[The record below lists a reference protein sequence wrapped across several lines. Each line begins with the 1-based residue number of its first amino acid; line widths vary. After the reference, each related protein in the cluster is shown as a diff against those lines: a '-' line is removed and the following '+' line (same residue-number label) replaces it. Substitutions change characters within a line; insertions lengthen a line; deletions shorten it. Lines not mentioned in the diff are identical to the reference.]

1 MKSETERKEQTKII
15 REDPTKT
22 RTSQSKWDYTVENW
36 EKQTNK
42 NVRNLSKSKQ
52 KERTFAGS
60 WTIDSQTMTTEECE
74 REKRESLRLSSC
86 SCCCSGRD
94 GWEIILIEESE
105 EAEKKIKKTKEAS
118 PHRIFSG
125 FLFFHEISN
134 QSFACIFILSF
145 LLTFLNFLYLFSCCK
160 LN

>member
-1 MKSETERKEQTKII
+1 MKSETERKEQTRII

-22 RTSQSKWDYTVENW
+22 RTNQYKWDYTIENW

-74 REKRESLRLSSC
+74 REKRERVWDWVVVVVVVVVEMGERS
-86 SCCCSGRD
+86 
-94 GWEIILIEESE
+94 
-105 EAEKKIKKTKEAS
+105 
-118 PHRIFSG
+118 
-125 FLFFHEISN
+125 
-134 QSFACIFILSF
+134 
-145 LLTFLNFLYLFSCCK
+145 Y
-160 LN
+160 